1 MNKKISLVTLG
12 LSLSSIVLLTG
23 AMVISQPKY
32 TLKNIVGKQS
42 SLGDVTIFSQEQRG
56 IYSTNNVILSKDKY
70 QVNKNIKQNPDL
82 YKYSKEFN
90 ENRELFKGYVYDTDF
105 IYSDENSI
113 GYIEYIDEHY
123 GESDITLSTTIKNKN
138 LDTEE
143 ISEFRIEI
151 PNSLKPENNNQHK
164 QLVTKYNGEVYIIL
178 LGEQESNP
186 DTKKTGK
193 DELEYFVE
201 ISKIDFNNK
210 EAKYINKIN
219 LKIDDK
225 SKYRVVPHNPFVIDN
240 RVYFYLED
248 QDGLKN
254 NYYLAYYDIENDKF
268 DYIDNK
274 INLELPLESYQQNV
288 EGEKLNLLSYISNKN
303 KMDLSL
309 YTIDLTTGN
318 VVANNEQ
325 YSIKKSNK
333 NMDINKFRIIDN
345 KIYILSNLSNVDNM
359 NSRFN
364 RECTDNVMV
373 LDKTSKSTL
382 YIGEYRQGDE
392 FTSNSYILKNDEL

>member
-12 LSLSSIVLLTG
+12 LSLSSIVLLIG

-178 LGEQESNP
+178 LWRAR
-186 DTKKTGK
+186 K
-193 DELEYFVE
+193 
-201 ISKIDFNNK
+201 
-210 EAKYINKIN
+210 
-219 LKIDDK
+219 
-225 SKYRVVPHNPFVIDN
+225 
-240 RVYFYLED
+240 
-248 QDGLKN
+248 
-254 NYYLAYYDIENDKF
+254 
-268 DYIDNK
+268 
-274 INLELPLESYQQNV
+274 
-288 EGEKLNLLSYISNKN
+288 
-303 KMDLSL
+303 
-309 YTIDLTTGN
+309 
-318 VVANNEQ
+318 
-325 YSIKKSNK
+325 
-333 NMDINKFRIIDN
+333 
-345 KIYILSNLSNVDNM
+345 
-359 NSRFN
+359 
-364 RECTDNVMV
+364 
-373 LDKTSKSTL
+373 
-382 YIGEYRQGDE
+382 
-392 FTSNSYILKNDEL
+392 